1 MKTDQNTLTEGVIW
15 KKLLF
20 FAMPILLGNIF
31 QQMYNT
37 ADALIV
43 GRFLDKAALAAV
55 TSSGSLIFMM
65 VGFFNGIAMGAGV
78 VIAKYFGAKDERG
91 VSLAVHTDVAFG
103 LVAGVI
109 LTVLGVAFT
118 PTILQWMK
126 TPDNVLPN
134 SIMYFRI
141 YFCGAIFV
149 VMYNIFVGILQAV
162 GDSKHPL
169 YYLIC
174 SSILNV
180 VLDLLFVGGFHW
192 GVWSAA
198 SGCAGI
204 WCM

>member
-134 SIMYFRI
+134 SIMSVSYTHLYPPQMGPLPYTRKHGPVANAKFTTGPSWI
-141 YFCGAIFV
+141 PTGHL
-149 VMYNIFVGILQAV
+149 ILT
-162 GDSKHPL
+162 KKCP
-169 YYLIC
+169 
-174 SSILNV
+174 
-180 VLDLLFVGGFHW
+180 
-192 GVWSAA
+192 
-198 SGCAGI
+198 
-204 WCM
+204 